1 MKKFILIIICI
12 FITLGCSFNKEEI
25 PCYKSEEFK
34 EAIEVLK
41 DTKTIVMYKREFDEK
56 TKEIYLSKIK
66 ELNEDKTNKIVDI
79 LVKSEEW
86 TGAVS
91 QPFPGNELQFYNKE
105 GEKIATY
112 IYNGASDLIV
122 DNKTYVLTNFDKTS
136 LDMLINNAD
145 SKLKL

>member
-1 MKKFILIIICI
+1 M
-12 FITLGCSFNKEEI
+12 TLSCSFNKEKI

-34 EAIEVLK
+34 DAIEVLK

-79 LVKSEEW
+79 FIKSEEW

-91 QPFPGNELQFYNKE
+91 LPFPGNELQFYNKE

-136 LDMLINNAD
+136 LDMLINNMD
-145 SKLKL
+145 LKLKL

>member
-1 MKKFILIIICI
+1 MKKLVLIIICI
-12 FITLGCSFNKEEI
+12 FMTLGCSFNKEKI

-34 EAIEVLK
+34 DAIEVLK

-136 LDMLINNAD
+136 LDMLINNMD
-145 SKLKL
+145 LKLKL

>member
-1 MKKFILIIICI
+1 M
-12 FITLGCSFNKEEI
+12 TLSCSFNKEKI

-34 EAIEVLK
+34 DAIEVLK

-86 TGAVS
+86 TGAVNL
-91 QPFPGNELQFYNKE
+91 PFPGNELQFYNKE
-105 GEKIATY
+105 GKKIATY

-136 LDMLINNAD
+136 LDMLINNMD
-145 SKLKL
+145 LKLKL

>member
-25 PCYKSEEFK
+25 PCYKSKEFK
-34 EAIEVLK
+34 EAINVLK

-56 TKEIYLSKIK
+56 IGEIRLSKIK
-66 ELNEDKTNKIVDI
+66 ELNKDKTNKIVDI
-79 LVKSEEW
+79 FIKSEEW

-91 QPFPGNELQFYNKE
+91 LPFPGTELQFYNKE

-136 LDMLINNAD
+136 LDMLINNMD
-145 SKLKL
+145 LKLKL

>member
-1 MKKFILIIICI
+1 MKKLVLIIICI
-12 FITLGCSFNKEEI
+12 FMTLGCSFNKEKI

-34 EAIEVLK
+34 DAIEVLK

-91 QPFPGNELQFYNKE
+91 LPFPRNELQFYNKE

-112 IYNGASDLIV
+112 IYNGASDLIM

>member
-1 MKKFILIIICI
+1 MKKLILIIICI

-34 EAIEVLK
+34 KALNILK

-56 TKEIYLSKIK
+56 TGEIQLNKIK
-66 ELNEDKTNKIVDI
+66 ELNKDKTNKIVDI
-79 LVKSEEW
+79 LIKSEEW
-86 TGAVS
+86 TGAVT

-112 IYNGASDLIV
+112 IYNGASDLVV
-122 DNKTYVLTNFDKTS
+122 DNNTYVLINFDKTS
-136 LDMLINNAD
+136 LDMLINNID